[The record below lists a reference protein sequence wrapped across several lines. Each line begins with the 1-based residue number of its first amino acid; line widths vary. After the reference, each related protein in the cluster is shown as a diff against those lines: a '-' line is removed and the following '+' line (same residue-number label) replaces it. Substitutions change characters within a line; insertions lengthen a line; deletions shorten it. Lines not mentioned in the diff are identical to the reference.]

1 MIPLAS
7 AAASQVKMGF
17 WIALGFWLFGI
28 VALVILSLGVRAI
41 VQ

>member
-1 MIPLAS
+1 MAS

-28 VALVILSLGVRAI
+28 VMLIILSLAVKAAL
-41 VQ
+41 